1 MTAYEIMLSESQ
13 ERMLIVAHKGR
24 ERQVVDIFKHWELDA
39 VVIGR
44 VTDTGHVQIMHH
56 EGTVAD
62 IPVGYLT
69 DEAPVYE
76 RPMRAPDGRDE
87 GGEANGVGGGMRD

>member
-1 MTAYEIMLSESQ
+1 
-13 ERMLIVAHKGR
+13 MLIVAHKGR
-24 ERQVVDIFKHWELDA
+24 ERQVMDIFKHWELDA

-44 VTDTGHVQIMHH
+44 VTDTGNVQLMYH

-62 IPVGYLT
+62 IPVNYLT

-76 RPMRAPDGRDE
+76 RPMRAPTTRDE
-87 GGEANGVGGGMRD
+87 GGGMRDESRKHTRD